1 MADKLCHLCGTRYI
15 DDPFLTRNP
24 GHTPEQCLQILNW
37 RVGELREKLEEAEDN
52 LKRAKKSYKAHTK

>member
-1 MADKLCHLCGTRYI
+1 MTDKLCHLCGNHYR

-37 RVGELREKLEEAEDN
+37 RAIEARRQWHEAEEN
-52 LKRAKKSYKAHTK
+52 LERAKKSYKV